1 MAILVGLGDAATMA
15 FNEAVTPH
23 AATFGMSV
31 IELGNLAYV
40 SGALGRTMSPIA
52 GVVIVIAGLC
62 RTNPLSLVQ
71 RTAPA
76 MIVAILSLL
85 IFS

>member
-1 MAILVGLGDAATMA
+1 
-15 FNEAVTPH
+15 
-23 AATFGMSV
+23 
-31 IELGNLAYV
+31 
-40 SGALGRTMSPIA
+40 MSPIA